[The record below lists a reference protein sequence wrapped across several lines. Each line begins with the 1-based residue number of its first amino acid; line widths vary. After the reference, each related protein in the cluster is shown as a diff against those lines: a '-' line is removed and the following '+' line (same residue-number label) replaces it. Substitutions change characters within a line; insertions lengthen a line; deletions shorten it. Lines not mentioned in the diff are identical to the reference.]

1 MSEWWSQW
9 LKEHRMTA
17 TIIAIGAV
25 ILNWL
30 PQWLASVWSLFSS
43 EPMFPWLSHHVPF
56 HFSSLFVTVPISA
69 AVILAISWGIWR
81 PSKSNFAAVTF
92 DDAIIL
98 PSDRHD
104 GTQVLRH
111 NGAASQVI
119 KDSAP
124 DNTDQNVTQWIEARF
139 PTRVVLTDDRYHF
152 GFEVQIPQSHLRVM
166 IRRMKNRPEYI

>member
-1 MSEWWSQW
+1 
-9 LKEHRMTA
+9 
-17 TIIAIGAV
+17 
-25 ILNWL
+25 
-30 PQWLASVWSLFSS
+30 
-43 EPMFPWLSHHVPF
+43 
-56 HFSSLFVTVPISA
+56 
-69 AVILAISWGIWR
+69 
-81 PSKSNFAAVTF
+81 TF

-166 IRRMKNRPEYI
+166 IRRMKNRPEYITILNRIGMTDEQRTKLKGMPDQEREPLLRTINLECSRLKIEPHF